1 MKSIQLSDL
10 KPGTIAE
17 NELYSE
23 KGELL
28 IAQGV
33 TISSRII
40 SLMEKRNVFNLYFKS
55 RNEAEELDKIITG
68 GFVKLDQLDFGD
80 EQLNAPISVPMPK
93 FVHVPIRPPKAL
105 EQPEIRGIRKGKE
118 GLNQL
123 LQYGKALELDKI
135 LRTQNLPDRPA
146 GVPIEKKASQIS
158 VKERTGEYKTAVSSS
173 YKKALRETTDILCSI
188 ADGAW
193 YDARQIRSIVERFV
207 RLFVTDRCVLLNI
220 SGTKHSDEYLF
231 HHTLNVCLLSINIA
245 AAFGYSEPQ
254 IVEIGMGALLHDIG
268 MLLVPDL
275 IRFKQQKLVDEERY
289 EIQKHPILGLHLLEK
304 IKTLPRSVPYVA
316 YHAHERENGKGY
328 PKQRNGH
335 LIHGFAKVVQIA
347 DMYEAMSS
355 PRPYRQAQLPFRAMA
370 HLIFL
375 SRNGVV
381 SPDLLKAFLKYV
393 SLFPVGSLVELSDH
407 TIGKVIQANG
417 LSYSKPVI
425 SVLTD
430 TKGALLPHERIYQ
443 IDLTKDQECSVIRAL
458 PFDYLNGI
466 NIMEGF

>member
-17 NELYSE
+17 NELYSD

-33 TISSRII
+33 SISNRII

-55 RNEAEELDKIITG
+55 ENEAEELDRIIAD
-68 GFVKLDQLDFGD
+68 GFGKLDQIDFGD
-80 EQLNAPISVPMPK
+80 DQINAAISLPRPQ

-105 EQPEIRGIRKGKE
+105 EQPEIREIRKGKE

-123 LQYGKALELDKI
+123 LHHGKALELDKI
-135 LRTQNLPDRPA
+135 ARIQNLPDRPF
-146 GVPIEKKASQIS
+146 GVPIEKKVSQIS
-158 VKERTGEYKTAVSSS
+158 VKERTNEYKTAVSSS
-173 YKKALRETTDILCSI
+173 YENALRETTDILSSI

-193 YDARQIRSIVERFV
+193 CDARQIRSIVEQFV
-207 RLFVTDRCVLLNI
+207 RIFVTDHCVLLNI

-245 AAFGYSEPQ
+245 AAFGYSEQQ

-268 MLLVPDL
+268 MLLVPDS
-275 IRFKQQKLVDEERY
+275 IRFKQEKLADDERY

-304 IKTLPRSVPYVA
+304 IKKLPWSIPYVA
-316 YHAHERENGKGY
+316 YHTHERENGKGY
-328 PKQRNGH
+328 PKQRNGR
-335 LIHGFAKVVQIA
+335 LIHGFAKVIQIA

-355 PRPYRQAQLPFRAMA
+355 PRPYRQAMLPFRAMA

-375 SRNGVV
+375 SRTGVV
-381 SPDLLKAFLKYV
+381 SPGLLKAFLKYV

-407 TIGKVIQANG
+407 SIGKVIQANNT
-417 LSYSKPVI
+417 SYSKPVV
-425 SVLTD
+425 SVLTN

-443 IDLTKDQECSVIRAL
+443 VDLTKELEYSIIQAL
-458 PFDYLNGI
+458 PFDYLDGVG
-466 NIMEGF
+466 IMEGF